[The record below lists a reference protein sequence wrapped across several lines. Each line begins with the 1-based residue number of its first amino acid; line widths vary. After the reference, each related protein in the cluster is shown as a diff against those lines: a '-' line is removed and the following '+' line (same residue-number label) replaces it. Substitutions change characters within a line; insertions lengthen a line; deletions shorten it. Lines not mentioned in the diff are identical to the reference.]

1 MIASNTLT
9 QRHLTNW
16 LLRRVP
22 LTGIRRVV
30 PLLGALA
37 SDIGSVRDTN
47 QDRVAILRSR
57 DRAGQTF
64 VVAALADGI
73 GGMRD
78 GALCASMAIGH
89 LFGKLV
95 QLAQAEGQID
105 VWLDR
110 AVNHSNMDVY
120 EHLRGAGGSTLVTIL
135 IHESGKV
142 FWSSVGDSRVYL
154 VSDGRVGQIST
165 DDTIAGQLKKQSAP
179 AHEQSKLLQ
188 FIGMGD
194 GLEVHVGELNAA
206 KAAQAFLT
214 SDGIHFLA
222 GASDWLSALIVHS
235 PDVATCA
242 RRLVDVSKWCGGQ
255 DNASV
260 VALPLDVDFSA
271 DPAPTDPCIEVWD
284 SFGEVRFLVEEIS
297 VRDRPFLASN
307 RADTVAAS
315 SSKNE
320 ASSQIEGY
328 NREQRV
334 EGAIKK
340 KERTSKA
347 SKTKAKT
354 KVKATSRERKK
365 DHEAVEGE
373 GQVVLEFHDK
383 PE

>member
-1 MIASNTLT
+1 MIAGVTVT
-9 QRHLTNW
+9 QRHLANW

-22 LTGIRRVV
+22 PAGIRRVV

-37 SDIGSVRDTN
+37 SDIGTVRETN

-57 DRAGQTF
+57 DRTGQTF

-78 GALCASMAIGH
+78 GALCASIAVGH

-95 QLAQAEGQID
+95 ELGQTT
-105 VWLDR
+105 VEVGLWLDR
-110 AVNHSNMDVY
+110 AVDHSNMAVY
-120 EHLRGAGGSTLVTIL
+120 EHLRGAGGSTLVTLL
-135 IHESGKV
+135 IHESGKA

-154 VSDGRVGQIST
+154 VSDGQVSQIST

-188 FIGMGD
+188 FVGMGE
-194 GLEVHVGELNAA
+194 GLEVHVGELAIA
-206 KAAQAFLT
+206 KETQAFLT

-271 DPAPTDPCIEVWD
+271 DPAPLDPCIEVWD
-284 SFGEVRFLVEEIS
+284 SFGEVRFLVEEVSTLDRLSS
-297 VRDRPFLASN
+297 VSN
-307 RADTVAAS
+307 RADAVEATS
-315 SSKNE
+315 PKNE
-320 ASSQIEGY
+320 ASPQIADPTQELQVG
-328 NREQRV
+328 
-334 EGAIKK
+334 GAKKK
-340 KERTSKA
+340 KERTSRA
-347 SKTKAKT
+347 SKTKTKAK
-354 KVKATSRERKK
+354 AASRERKK
-365 DHEAVEGE
+365 HDKADEGE

>member
-1 MIASNTLT
+1 MIAGVTVT
-9 QRHLTNW
+9 QRHLRDW

-22 LTGIRRVV
+22 PAGIRRVV

-37 SDIGSVRDTN
+37 SDIGNVRETN
-47 QDRVAILRSR
+47 QDRVAVLRSR
-57 DRAGQTF
+57 DRTGQTF

-78 GALCASMAIGH
+78 GALCASIAIGH

-95 QLAQAEGQID
+95 ELGQTA
-105 VWLDR
+105 VEVGLWLDR
-110 AVNHSNMDVY
+110 AVDHSNMAVY
-120 EHLRGAGGSTLVTIL
+120 EHLRGAGGSTLVTLL
-135 IHESGKV
+135 IHESGKA

-154 VSDGRVGQIST
+154 VSDGQVSQIST
-165 DDTIAGQLKKQSAP
+165 DDTIAGQLKKQSVP

-188 FIGMGD
+188 FVGMGE
-194 GLEVHVGELNAA
+194 GLEVHVGELTTA
-206 KAAQAFLT
+206 KETQAFLT

-271 DPAPTDPCIEVWD
+271 DPAPLDPCIEVWD
-284 SFGEVRFLVEEIS
+284 SFGEVRFLVEEIPAQ
-297 VRDRPFLASN
+297 DRPSSVSN
-307 RADTVAAS
+307 RADAVVATS
-315 SSKNE
+315 VKNE
-320 ASSQIEGY
+320 ASPQIADPNQEL
-328 NREQRV
+328 RV
-334 EGAIKK
+334 EGAKK
-340 KERTSKA
+340 KKAHTSRA
-347 SKTKAKT
+347 SKTKTKT
-354 KVKATSRERKK
+354 KAASRERKMH
-365 DHEAVEGE
+365 DEADE